1 MYFMEKIYDA
11 AEIEYWL
18 SKEQI
23 RSYFDTPD
31 LSFHLCRYEKGEFLT
46 TPDAPVEDLLFVVRG
61 TIQIY
66 GIREDGG
73 ISPVNQSSSPTLIG
87 DLEFSRQGNP
97 PLYALAKTE
106 VTCIALSMTK
116 YQKQLHCD
124 LRFLHMLL
132 KSYSDKLALFI
143 SINVPASTTEE
154 RVLLY
159 MKNISPAH
167 ELNGLEAAIHQ
178 IHCSRRQLQRVL
190 KKLCSTGQI
199 EKTGRGRYRLK
210 DTGF

>member
-1 MYFMEKIYDA
+1 MYFMEKIYDS

-31 LSFHLCRYEKGEFLT
+31 LSFHLCRYEKEEFLT
-46 TPDAPVEDLLFVVRG
+46 TPDTPVEDLLFVVRG

-73 ISPVNQSSSPTLIG
+73 ISPVNQSSSPTLG
-87 DLEFSRQGNP
+87 DLELSRQGNP